1 MKAGA
6 GRGQARSNKY
16 KKKYA
21 MFARMGEAYGKEL
34 RNLNDLALAC
44 EVSLKRMQKWAN
56 ENKDFAESLDI
67 FNTILANKIQN
78 LILDVCE
85 GKLKNVNIAALI
97 FAAKNQS
104 EWNDTSN
111 INFTEAKICK
121 FEPYE
126 K

>member
-78 LILDVCE
+78 LILDVFE
-85 GKLKNVNIAALI
+85 GKLRNAHIAALI